1 MGWKR
6 YKLLVPWV
14 EDDFLK
20 NNIPFFFER
29 KNNIPLLF
37 EISLDKDI
45 SVVDMLWTKMKE

>member
-14 EDDFLK
+14 EDDFL
-20 NNIPFFFER
+20 